1 VSKKIKSLT
10 VIFMLLSGI
19 CYANPIVVGVPYGG
33 EYTLGTNLGLLINL
47 AADFIALC
55 AGFLIIKKVGTV
67 ATWRFLPYFLIVFF
81 GGIVLDVMAILPIK
95 FFFFFIPIENSGIVI
110 LFLVAGL
117 FLYLFNSWLSE
128 KFFDL
133 EVGEKIVIGLVMA
146 LLTNP
151 IIGWLI
157 ASQK

>member
-1 VSKKIKSLT
+1 MA
-10 VIFMLLSGI
+10 VIFTLLSGI

-33 EYTLGTNLGLLINL
+33 EYALGTNLGLLVNFV
-47 AADFIALC
+47 ADFIALC
-55 AGFLIIKKVGTV
+55 VGFLIIKKIKAI
-67 ATWRFLPYFLIVFF
+67 ATWRFLPYLLIVFF
-81 GGIVLDVMAILPIK
+81 GGIVLDVMAILPVK
-95 FFFFFIPIENSGIVI
+95 LFFIFIPIENSSIAI

-133 EVGEKIVIGLVMA
+133 DVSEKIVIGLVMA
-146 LLTNP
+146 ILTNP

-157 ASQK
+157 ANQK